1 MRQSTQ
7 YTLTMSAALAHSKTM
22 CCNCD
27 FFVNIF
33 PAVLPRAGHRYMG
46 CIDLCC
52 VARQKG
58 LAMIRLQELTKRYH
72 PGDTPAVDKLSLDIR
87 PGEIFGFIGANGAGK
102 TTTIKM
108 MTGILAPDEGTVEIF
123 GHDMRTDPIGAKQQI
138 GYVPDNHEIY
148 QRLKGIEY
156 LNFMGDIYGV
166 PAELRQERISA
177 LLETYE
183 LADAI
188 NDRIQSYS
196 HGMKQ
201 KLCIVGALLSNPPLW
216 LLDEPLTG
224 LDPQSSFRLK
234 QAMREHCDRGNVVFF
249 STHVLEVAQKLCDRV
264 GIIKAGKLLA
274 IGTLEELAGRA
285 GQGQDSLE
293 DIFLELTGAD
303 VDPSAN
309 PAGYF

>member
-1 MRQSTQ
+1 
-7 YTLTMSAALAHSKTM
+7 
-22 CCNCD
+22 
-27 FFVNIF
+27 
-33 PAVLPRAGHRYMG
+33 
-46 CIDLCC
+46 
-52 VARQKG
+52 
-58 LAMIRLQELTKRYH
+58 MIRLEALAKRY
-72 PGDTPAVDKLSLDIR
+72 PGNERPAVDNLTLNIQ

-108 MTGILAPDEGTVEIF
+108 MTGILAPDEGRVEIF
-123 GHDMRTDPIGAKQQI
+123 GHDMRTDPIGAKKQI

-148 QRLKGIEY
+148 QRLRGIEY

-166 PAELRQERISA
+166 PSQLRKERIES

-183 LADAI
+183 LADAV
-188 NDRIQSYS
+188 NDPIQSYS

-234 QAMREHCDRGNVVFF
+234 QAMRAHCDQGNVVFF

-264 GIIKAGKLLA
+264 GIIKSGQLLA
-274 IGTLEELAGRA
+274 VGTLEELSDRV
-285 GQGQDSLE
+285 GQGQESLE
-293 DIFLELTGAD
+293 DIFLELTGD
-303 VDPSAN
+303 GQDSVPVI
-309 PAGYF
+309 